1 MEQFYWTSHILY
13 WGVGQLSSF
22 QIDNSFRDRPG
33 GGYAVCCM
41 LINSFQLIRYI
52 IIIELSFK
60 LFKWSVMEMTENSD
74 SRLKFYTLEE
84 TAKILKISKW
94 TIYANGPAQY
104 GGLKMGALW
113 RFREDKI
120 GIPQVEQKPAQSGYI
135 RRFPPKNKK

>member
-33 GGYAVCCM
+33 GGYAVWCM

-94 TIYANGPAQY
+94 TIYANGPAQ
-104 GGLKMGALW
+104 L
-113 RFREDKI
+113 
-120 GIPQVEQKPAQSGYI
+120 
-135 RRFPPKNKK
+135 RRFPPKNKT